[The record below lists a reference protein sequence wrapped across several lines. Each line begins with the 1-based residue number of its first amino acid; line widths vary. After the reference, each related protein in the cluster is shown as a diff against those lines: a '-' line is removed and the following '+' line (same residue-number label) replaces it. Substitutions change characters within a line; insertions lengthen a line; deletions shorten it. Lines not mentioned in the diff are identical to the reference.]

1 MCDLGQ
7 AHPAV
12 LTGDLDAETAE
23 VGPALD
29 VGIGYARLA
38 LDDGAVKGGAIVA
51 QLVQERGAPPGFVD
65 ACAGMR
71 VDEV

>member
-23 VGPALD
+23 VGPGLD
-29 VGIGYARLA
+29 VGIGYARLS
-38 LDDGAVKGGAIVA
+38 LDDGAVQCGAIVA
-51 QLVQERGAPPGFVD
+51 QSGEERGARLGLVD
-65 ACAGMR
+65 AWAGMR
-71 VDEV
+71 MDQV